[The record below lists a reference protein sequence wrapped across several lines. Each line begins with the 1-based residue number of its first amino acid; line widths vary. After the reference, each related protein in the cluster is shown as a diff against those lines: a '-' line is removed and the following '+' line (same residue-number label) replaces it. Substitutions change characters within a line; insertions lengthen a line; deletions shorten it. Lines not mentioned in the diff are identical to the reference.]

1 MPMFLVTPVEIE
13 TLYAESKLSVF
24 NAEVLVFPQCF
35 ALASAGL
42 EILYIHPQW
51 DAA

>member
-13 TLYAESKLSVF
+13 TIYAEFKLSVF
-24 NAEVLVFPQCF
+24 NSEVLVFSPCF

-42 EILYIHPQW
+42 KILYIHPQW
-51 DAA
+51 DAT

>member
-1 MPMFLVTPVEIE
+1 MPMFLVTLVEIE

-24 NAEVLVFPQCF
+24 NAEVLVFPPCF
-35 ALASAGL
+35 ALASTGL

-51 DAA
+51 DAT